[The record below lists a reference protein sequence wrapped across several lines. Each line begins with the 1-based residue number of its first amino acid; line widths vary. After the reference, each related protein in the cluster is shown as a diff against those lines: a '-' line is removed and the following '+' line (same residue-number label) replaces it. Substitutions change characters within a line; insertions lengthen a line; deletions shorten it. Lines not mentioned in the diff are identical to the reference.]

1 MGVGVQINVGVILS
15 TRSDWRVM
23 RHITETF
30 ASIRIAHECRIL
42 PIHRKPVMLKNY
54 AMQAMQKGAEIIVAG
69 VKDID
74 LVNQSMPI
82 RMPLPVMLVSTGK
95 QPQKVDNVTLKML
108 LRSSCQEVDAEP
120 VDYYDARWP
129 ALIVANMIGKNQP
142 PIGDANVRYTAI
154 RSDVG
159 VMPLC
164 EQIGN

>member
-1 MGVGVQINVGVILS
+1 MQINVGVILS
-15 TRSDWRVM
+15 MRSDWRVM

-54 AMQAMQKGAEIIVAG
+54 AMQAMQKGAEIIVVG

-82 RMPLPVMLVSTGK
+82 RMPLPVMLVSTHE
-95 QPQKVDNVTLKML
+95 QPQKVENVTSKML
-108 LRSSCQEVDAEP
+108 LRSSCQEVEAES
-120 VDYYDARWP
+120 VDYYDSRRP

-142 PIGDANVRYTAI
+142 PIGDANVRYKAI
-154 RSDVG
+154 QSDVE